1 MFNMLLS
8 RGMGLRDAGRSWL
21 GKGFENLPSPPQVD
35 RMIVRETARAERN
48 GQHFSVVLFRVK
60 GGRSGGGRRAAV
72 SERRLARALL
82 RRIRLT
88 DEVGWFDDRNLCAL
102 LTDTPAGGARVFAD
116 GVCDE
121 IARKAPRPKYQIYTY
136 PDHGPNNDGPKNG
149 RDHHNG
155 KSNGSS
161 RITALLGER
170 ANAGDSFIA
179 MPAAESMSRPPGPR
193 GPEPAVH
200 SLHALLTKPVPFW
213 KRAIDVVGATVGL
226 ILLLPLFAVVAAW
239 IKLTSPGAVMFT
251 QKRSGLGGRPF
262 KIYKFRTMCVDAE
275 AKKQALRHKSEQDG
289 PAFKLKNDPRVTRI
303 GNILR
308 KSSIDELPQLWNV
321 LKGDMSLVGPRP
333 LPVDESNGCETWQK
347 RRLDVTPGLTCI
359 WQIEG
364 RSQVT
369 FAEWVRMDV
378 KYMRRLNILHDLSI
392 LFKTVPA
399 VLLRRGAR

>member
-1 MFNMLLS
+1 MINMLLS

-21 GKGFENLPSPPQVD
+21 GKGFEDLPSPPQVN

-60 GGRSGGGRRAAV
+60 HGRGGGTRRSA
-72 SERRLARALL
+72 SPERRLARALL

-88 DEVGWFDDRNLCAL
+88 DEVGWFDDLNLCAL

-116 GVCDE
+116 GVCEE
-121 IARKAPRPKYQIYTY
+121 IARKAPPPRYVIYTY
-136 PDHGPNNDGPKNG
+136 PDHAANHDGPKNG
-149 RDHHNG
+149 GANGHAHRNG
-155 KSNGSS
+155 KSNAGS
-161 RITALLGER
+161 RIQALLGEW
-170 ANAGDSFIA
+170 ANADDSSLA
-179 MPAAESMSRPPGPR
+179 LPDRDRKAGR
-193 GPEPAVH
+193 PEPAVH
-200 SLHALLTKPVPFW
+200 SLHELLTKPVPFW
-213 KRAIDVVGATVGL
+213 KRAIDVLGASVGL
-226 ILLLPLFAVVAAW
+226 ILLLPLFAAVALA
-239 IKLTSPGAVMFT
+239 IKLSSPGPVLFT

-262 KIYKFRTMCVDAE
+262 MICKFRTMCVDAE
-275 AKKQALRHKSEQDG
+275 AKKHALRHKSEQDG
-289 PAFKLKNDPRVTRI
+289 PAFKLKHDPRVTRI

-308 KSSIDELPQLWNV
+308 KTSIDELPQLWNV

-333 LPVDESNGCETWQK
+333 LPVDESNGCQTWQK

>member
-1 MFNMLLS
+1 MINMLLS
-8 RGMGLRDAGRSWL
+8 RGTALRDAGRSWL

-35 RMIVRETARAERN
+35 RIIVRETARAERN
-48 GQHFSVVLFRVK
+48 GQHFSVVVFRVK
-60 GGRSGGGRRAAV
+60 EGRGGRRSPAA
-72 SERRLARALL
+72 ERRLARALL

-88 DEVGWFDDRNLCAL
+88 DEVGWFDECNLCAL
-102 LTDTPAGGARVFAD
+102 LTDTPAAGARIFGDA
-116 GVCDE
+116 VCDE
-121 IARKAPRPKYQIYTY
+121 VARKAPRPRYVIYTY
-136 PDHGPNNDGPKNG
+136 PDPGANNNGPGNG
-149 RDHHNG
+149 RSNGDHHRNG
-155 KSNGSS
+155 KTNGSS
-161 RITALLGER
+161 RIEALLGEQTG
-170 ANAGDSFIA
+170 ASNVFAA
-179 MPAAESMSRPPGPR
+179 MPATGRLPALKP
-193 GPEPAVH
+193 PEPAVH
-200 SLHALLTKPVPFW
+200 ALRTLLTKPVPVW
-213 KRAIDVVGATVGL
+213 KRAIDVVGAVIGL
-226 ILLLPLFAVVAAW
+226 ILLLPLFAVVAAA

-289 PAFKLKNDPRVTRI
+289 PAFKLSNDPRVTRI
-303 GNILR
+303 GAFLR
-308 KSSIDELPQLWNV
+308 KTSIDELPQLWNV

-333 LPVDESNGCETWQK
+333 LPVDESNGCQTWQK